1 MEYFQ
6 LWLYRKVP
14 FFVLQLCFGFSR
26 KFIHLVIG
34 CCGRA
39 GFVPA
44 VSLPNLASHVACL
57 LFVDHNPCSK
67 LCMLTYIRWQGLSRV
82 LWLHFQ
88 GFTDR
93 NALKCTRYAFLIV
106 LDWRSCTLS
115 NYFRVNSA
123 AVHRA
128 YVSLSHSPFPPPS
141 IQIPSRS
148 LATLSTCILSLKRLP
163 AWSPSRSLGSNRQI
177 LILPYILTFTTAF
190 SSHLLCLASPCA
202 I

>member
-39 GFVPA
+39 RFVPA
-44 VSLPNLASHVACL
+44 VSLPDLASHIACL

-67 LCMLTYIRWQGLSRV
+67 LCTLTYIWRQGLLWV

-88 GFTDR
+88 GFTDH

-106 LDWRSCTLS
+106 PDWRSCTLS
-115 NYFRVNSA
+115 NYFSQRCCSSSCLRVIELLTIPTTIHSNTIK
-123 AVHRA
+123 
-128 YVSLSHSPFPPPS
+128 VSCHSVNLHSEPQTAS
-141 IQIPSRS
+141 S
-148 LATLSTCILSLKRLP
+148 LI
-163 AWSPSRSLGSNRQI
+163 AW
-177 LILPYILTFTTAF
+177 
-190 SSHLLCLASPCA
+190 
-202 I
+202 